1 MEGITMA
8 KKTYVTVL
16 YVVLS
21 VAALVLASG
30 GPVPWG
36 GGGG

>member
-1 MEGITMA
+1 MRKA
-8 KKTYVTVL
+8 YFTVI

-30 GPVPWG
+30 GPVAYSGSG
-36 GGGG
+36 GA

>member
-1 MEGITMA
+1 M
-8 KKTYVTVL
+8 KKVYFSVI

-30 GPVPWG
+30 GPVAYSGSG
-36 GGGG
+36 GG

>member
-1 MEGITMA
+1 MRKA
-8 KKTYVTVL
+8 YFTVI

-30 GPVPWG
+30 GPVAYSGSG
-36 GGGG
+36 G